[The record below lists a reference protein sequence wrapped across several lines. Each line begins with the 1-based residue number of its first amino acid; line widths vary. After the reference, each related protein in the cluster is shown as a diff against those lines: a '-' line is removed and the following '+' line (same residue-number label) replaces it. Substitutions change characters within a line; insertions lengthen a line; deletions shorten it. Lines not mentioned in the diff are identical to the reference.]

1 MPIGLGGLNQQKSDI
16 NVTPLIDVLLVL
28 LVIFMMITPLLT
40 KAMQMEIPKKADQPL
55 PQAYSE
61 KQLVL
66 SIQADGRYFLNR
78 EELSLLQLGARLHE
92 VLTQRGGG
100 RVVFVNAED
109 GVPYGVVVQAMDVCR
124 SAGAE
129 DLGIVTESIEV
140 AAPGAAAPGGVS
152 P

>member
-1 MPIGLGGLNQQKSDI
+1 MPIGLGGLDQQKSEI

-28 LVIFMMITPLLT
+28 LVLFMIITPLLT
-40 KAMQMEIPKKADQPL
+40 KAMDSDIPKKSDQPL
-55 PQAYSE
+55 PQAFSE

-66 SIQADGRYFLNR
+66 SITADGRYFLNR
-78 EELSLLQLGARLHE
+78 EELSLGHLGPRLRD
-92 VLTQRGGG
+92 VFVQRGGG

-109 GVPYGVVVQAMDVCR
+109 TVPYGTVIQAMDLCR

-129 DLGIVTESIEV
+129 NIGVVTEGIE
-140 AAPGAAAPGGVS
+140 AS

>member
-40 KAMQMEIPKKADQPL
+40 KAMDADIPKKADQPL
-55 PQAYSE
+55 PQSYSE

-66 SIQADGRYFLNR
+66 SITADGRYFLNR
-78 EELSLLQLGARLHE
+78 EELSLAHLGSRLRE

-100 RVVFVNAED
+100 RVVFVNAEEA
-109 GVPYGVVVQAMDVCR
+109 VPYGLVVQAMDLCR

-129 DLGIVTESIEV
+129 NLGLVTESLEV
-140 AAPGAAAPGGVS
+140 AP
-152 P
+152 

>member
-40 KAMQMEIPKKADQPL
+40 KAMDADIPKKADQPL
-55 PQAYSE
+55 PQAYAE

-66 SIQADGRYFLNR
+66 SITADGRYLLNR
-78 EELSLLQLGARLHE
+78 EELSLAHLGSRLRE

-109 GVPYGVVVQAMDVCR
+109 AVPYGLVMQAMDLCR

-129 DLGIVTESIEV
+129 NLGIVTESLEV
-140 AAPGAAAPGGVS
+140 AP
-152 P
+152 